1 MDGVIKPYDLE
12 VEHLPISDRSI
23 KALEM
28 YIDLYKHCVE
38 NDRAEDAR
46 KILDQAILR
55 LSGPMIIAKGRE
67 G

>member
-1 MDGVIKPYDLE
+1 MKRYIVFIDGANGV
-12 VEHLPISDRSI
+12 SDRSI

-28 YIDLYKHCVE
+28 YIDLYKHCVM

-55 LSGPMIIAKGRE
+55 FSGPMIIAKGRE